1 MSDNIRVINLN
12 KGEVLASSGNDTEFI
27 YYIIGGTLKAY
38 TSFAEFIYG
47 PGEIVGTT
55 DAYYGINSHTYVAE
69 TDCAIE
75 AYPFNTMSDLSK
87 VFSEHKP
94 ELAGIVIKNNAH
106 MLELIKCYLSLMMK
120 CRFKDSSYSSG
131 AHVNRWELDKYNS
144 ISSVPSDVMTAYFSS
159 GTAIN
164 VAEMAESARLASSI
178 NDACL
183 EMADFLGINMDYI
196 PEEPEKEAPI
206 SMAPSDFFSGDTDLD
221 FNEEEVMNA
230 LTGSFDAIMSYS
242 QADSNTI
249 SEFGSLMHKFK
260 SSSAKLSSDDDM
272 RELRRHLSRLFY
284 DIYYN
289 VFMHSVQDDNLPAP
303 VKMFL
308 NFGYIDEELLSK
320 DNLTKLY
327 KFSFLV
333 DNICNDNGVY
343 TIYNWLKHILWG
355 EKEPS
360 NNNLDQSYDEYI
372 REQIRLGKI
381 EDQGILN
388 DTDSKLRFE
397 IQNMFI
403 QTNRMT
409 YGKASSFVP
418 FMIEENILSPLG
430 NMLLTAD
437 YINKFIDNV
446 KSIDFSLFYRSAMY
460 TNEKLGIP
468 RESIYIECL
477 PDIILTP
484 CIGTYGV
491 MWQEIVGRNRNTG
504 GRFMLPIFCS
514 VKPESLIYNILGHF
528 RWELCKRIQGNY
540 WNNVSEKSLTSE
552 YYDYLQFYRKN
563 RDLSDPVKDKL
574 KSTMTSA
581 RNNFSEVFARDY
593 EQWISYE
600 SSGSNRLNKVS
611 RLIMSKYCP
620 FVKDIRD
627 KLKMNPSY
635 TKGIE
640 IYEKN
645 CAIQLNH
652 FGLLCRSL
660 AAKGLEVPDEIK
672 KAMEYLS
679 R

>member
-1 MSDNIRVINLN
+1 
-12 KGEVLASSGNDTEFI
+12 
-27 YYIIGGTLKAY
+27 
-38 TSFAEFIYG
+38 
-47 PGEIVGTT
+47 
-55 DAYYGINSHTYVAE
+55 
-69 TDCAIE
+69 
-75 AYPFNTMSDLSK
+75 
-87 VFSEHKP
+87 
-94 ELAGIVIKNNAH
+94 
-106 MLELIKCYLSLMMK
+106 
-120 CRFKDSSYSSG
+120 
-131 AHVNRWELDKYNS
+131 
-144 ISSVPSDVMTAYFSS
+144 
-159 GTAIN
+159 
-164 VAEMAESARLASSI
+164 
-178 NDACL
+178 
-183 EMADFLGINMDYI
+183 
-196 PEEPEKEAPI
+196 
-206 SMAPSDFFSGDTDLD
+206 
-221 FNEEEVMNA
+221 
-230 LTGSFDAIMSYS
+230 
-242 QADSNTI
+242 
-249 SEFGSLMHKFK
+249 
-260 SSSAKLSSDDDM
+260 
-272 RELRRHLSRLFY
+272 
-284 DIYYN
+284 
-289 VFMHSVQDDNLPAP
+289 MHSVQDDNLPAP
-303 VKMFL
+303 VNMFL

-320 DNLTKLY
+320 DNLTTLY
-327 KFSFLV
+327 KLSFLV

-409 YGKASSFVP
+409 YGKASSFLP
-418 FMIEENILSPLG
+418 LMIEENILSPLG

-491 MWQEIVGRNRNTG
+491 MWQEIVGRNRHTG

-514 VKPESLIYNILGHF
+514 VKSESLIYNILGHF

-593 EQWISYE
+593 EQCLSYE
-600 SSGSNRLNKVS
+600 WCGS
-611 RLIMSKYCP
+611 I
-620 FVKDIRD
+620 
-627 KLKMNPSY
+627 
-635 TKGIE
+635 
-640 IYEKN
+640 
-645 CAIQLNH
+645 
-652 FGLLCRSL
+652 
-660 AAKGLEVPDEIK
+660 
-672 KAMEYLS
+672 
-679 R
+679 

>member
-1 MSDNIRVINLN
+1 MSDNIRIINL
-12 KGEVLASSGNDTEFI
+12 KQGEILASSGNDTEFI

-38 TSFAEFIYG
+38 TTFAEFCYNEG
-47 PGEIVGTT
+47 SIVGTT

-75 AYPFNTMSDLSK
+75 AYPFGTMSDLSK
-87 VFSEHKP
+87 VFSEHKT
-94 ELAGIVIKNNAH
+94 EAAAIIIKNNSH
-106 MLELIKCYLSLMMK
+106 IMELIKCYLSLMMK

-131 AHVNRWELDKYNS
+131 ATVNRWELDKYNS
-144 ISSVPSDVMTAYFSS
+144 ISSVPADILSAYFSS
-159 GTAIN
+159 GTAID
-164 VAEMAESARLASSI
+164 VAEMAESARLACSI

-183 EMADFLGINMDYI
+183 EMADYLDINMDYVANEPE
-196 PEEPEKEAPI
+196 PEEVQV
-206 SMAPSDFFSGDTDLD
+206 SVTPSGFIPDEIEFT
-221 FNEEEVMNA
+221 EEEALNA
-230 LTGSFDAIMSYS
+230 LGGSFDAILSYS
-242 QADSNTI
+242 QTDEETAA
-249 SEFGSLMHKFK
+249 EFSSLMRKFK
-260 SSSAKLSSDDDM
+260 ASSSRLSSDDDM
-272 RELRRHLSRLFY
+272 RELRRHLSRIFY
-284 DIYYN
+284 DIYYD
-289 VFMHSVQDDNLPAP
+289 VFMRSIQDDNLPAP
-303 VKMFL
+303 IKMFL
-308 NFGYIDEELLSK
+308 NFGYIDEELISK
-320 DNLTKLY
+320 NNLTELY
-327 KFSFLV
+327 KLSFLV
-333 DNICNDNGVY
+333 DDICNDNGVY
-343 TIYNWLKHILWG
+343 TMYNWLKHILWG

-372 REQIRLGKI
+372 REQLRLGKI
-381 EDQGILN
+381 TDSDILN
-388 DTDSKLRFE
+388 DTDGKLKFE

-418 FMIEENILSPLG
+418 FMIEENILSPLK
-430 NMLLTAD
+430 NMLLTAE
-437 YINKFIDNV
+437 YITKVIDNI

-460 TNEKLGIP
+460 SNDKLGIP
-468 RESIYIECL
+468 RESIYVECL

-504 GRFMLPIFCS
+504 GRFMLPVFCS
-514 VKPESLIYNILGHF
+514 VKPESLIYNILGHY

-563 RDLSDPVKDKL
+563 RDLSEPVKDKL
-574 KSTMTSA
+574 KSTITSA

-593 EQWISYE
+593 ELWIAYE

-611 RLIMSKYCP
+611 RLLMSKYCP
-620 FVKDIRD
+620 FVRAIRD
-627 KLKMNPSY
+627 KLKQNPSY

-645 CAIQLNH
+645 CAVQLNR
-652 FGLLCRSL
+652 FNLLCRSL
-660 AAKGLEVPDEIK
+660 AAKGLEAPAEIK
-672 KAMEYLS
+672 SAMEYLS